1 MDGHAADCCAGE
13 AVLVGDDI
21 FIDRSHSDEVAVR
34 STTSGGLR
42 YAPGLWCVGDAAQR
56 AVPAA
61 EHAAAGYVAAC
72 K

>member
-1 MDGHAADCCAGE
+1 
-13 AVLVGDDI
+13 
-21 FIDRSHSDEVAVR
+21 
-34 STTSGGLR
+34 
-42 YAPGLWCVGDAAQR
+42 LWCVGDGAQR